1 MGDGD
6 EGMDEEKNVMIKKED
21 ASMIETPLLGQITF
35 DEIIAELR
43 LS

>member
-6 EGMDEEKNVMIKKED
+6 EGMDEEKNGMIEQED
-21 ASMIETPLLGQITF
+21 ASMIEAPLLGQITF